1 MNLRVSVVVPN
12 YNGEKYLS
20 ACLASLKNQNVKRF
34 EVIVI
39 DDGSTDGS
47 FEKAKAEYEYG
58 DELPRFRFI
67 KRSENGGFCKSV
79 NDGIK
84 ASEADYV
91 ILLNNDTEADPD
103 FVYRMYKAIREKSN
117 IFSVAAKMVNMYDR
131 DLIDDAGDCYCA
143 LGWAFAPDKDKS
155 VKTNGKKKCRIFSAC
170 GGAAIYRKTLLY
182 ELGLFDEAHF
192 AYLED
197 VDIGYRAKLHGYE
210 NMYEPAAVVY
220 HAGSGVSGSRH
231 NEFKVRLSAANNLYL
246 IYKNMPTWQI
256 IFNIPL
262 LTWGIIIKAAFF
274 AKKGLGGAY
283 WEGLGKGVE
292 LIKNG
297 SDRRVDFS
305 DVSPA
310 TVMAIEFELLY
321 NCGRRF
327 LG

>member
-1 MNLRVSVVVPN
+1 MNLRVSVVIPN
-12 YNGEKYLS
+12 FNGDKYLK

-47 FEKAKAEYEYG
+47 FEEAKAEYEYS
-58 DELPRFRFI
+58 DELPKFRFI
-67 KRSENGGFCKSV
+67 KRSENGGFCRSV

-84 ASEADYV
+84 AAEADYV
-91 ILLNNDTEADPD
+91 ILLNNDTEAEPD
-103 FVYRMYKAIREKSN
+103 FVYRMYKAIRADKN

-143 LGWAFAPDKDKS
+143 LGWAFAPDKDKP
-155 VKTNGKKKCRIFSAC
+155 VKTHGKKRCRIFSAC

-197 VDIGYRAKLHGYE
+197 VDIGYRARLKGYE
-210 NMYEPAAVVY
+210 NMYEPSAVVY

-231 NEFKVRLSAANNLYL
+231 NEFKVRLSAANGLYL

-262 LTWGIIIKAAFF
+262 ITWGIIIKAAYFS
-274 AKKGLGGAY
+274 KKGLGKAY
-283 WEGLGKGVE
+283 LEGLGKGFE
-292 LIKNG
+292 LIRDG
-297 SDRRVDFS
+297 SSKRVDFS
-305 DVSPA
+305 DVPPA
-310 TVMAIEFELLY
+310 TVMGIELELIY